1 MDRRASKNR
10 KIRYVVHEKIIN
22 FLTPLSNLTVF
33 EGREAIANNLFGVG
47 THKAP
52 TADYKLGGVKLI

>member
-1 MDRRASKNR
+1 
-10 KIRYVVHEKIIN
+10 VVHEKIIN